1 MTPVDL
7 AVQVCNFQVSSCKPK
22 KEGTNGLVGSNEWAE
37 SRGCEKFKRDEI
49 KNRTELKT
57 A

>member
-37 SRGCEKFKRDEI
+37 NRGCEKFKRDEI

-57 A
+57 D